1 MSGTETS
8 GRGGSLAGIG
18 FEWDTTPHEA
28 WEMMVSAAGKSS
40 LQQSWGFGETVHALK
55 NYRILHGVARKDGQP
70 ISLVQVV
77 RKRLA
82 GILTLSQ
89 VTRGPL
95 WLTRQLK
102 SAEKL
107 RVLELIVERLRRR
120 RRDIVVW
127 MPEALDE
134 PENQTLLKAAGLRR
148 MLTGYSSVWI
158 DLSQPTTVMRARLH
172 GKWRNALGAAEADG
186 MSVQTTENARHLSW
200 LIDNYDTLRRQR
212 RFTAPNAELLRRL
225 ADNVGA
231 GNRIILRALDADDP
245 IAGILLIRHG
255 AAATYV
261 AGWTSESGRRRRAH
275 NLLLWRGIGEL
286 QRRGVA
292 WLDLGGVNSRD
303 APGVARFKLGM
314 GGELYTLAGL
324 YM

>member
-1 MSGTETS
+1 MSVADS
-8 GRGGSLAGIG
+8 HVRGGSQAGIG
-18 FEWDTTPHEA
+18 FEWDTTPREA

-40 LQQSWGFGETVHALK
+40 LQQSWGFGESVHALK
-55 NYRILHGVARKDGQP
+55 RYRILHGVARKGGQP
-70 ISLVQVV
+70 ISIVQVV

-95 WLTRQLK
+95 WLTQQLT

-107 RVLELIVERLRRR
+107 RVLELIVERLRRQ

-127 MPEALDE
+127 MPEAVDE
-134 PENQTLLKAAGLRR
+134 PENQGLLRAAGLRR

-158 DLSQPTTVMRARLH
+158 DLSQPTTELRARLH
-172 GKWRNALGAAEADG
+172 GKWRNALSAAEADG
-186 MSVQTTENARHLSW
+186 MPVHISEQAHHFSW

-212 RFTAPNAELLRRL
+212 RFTAPNGKLLRTL
-225 ADNVGA
+225 ADNVGT
-231 GNRIILRALDADDP
+231 GNRIVLRALDADDP

-275 NLLLWRGIGEL
+275 NLLLWHGIGEL
-286 QRRGVA
+286 QRLGVD